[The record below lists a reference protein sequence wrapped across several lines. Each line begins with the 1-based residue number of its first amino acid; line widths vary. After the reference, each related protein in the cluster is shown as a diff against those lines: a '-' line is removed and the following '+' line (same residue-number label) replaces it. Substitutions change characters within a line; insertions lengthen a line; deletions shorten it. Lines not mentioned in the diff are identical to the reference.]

1 MPIGSVR
8 LNLEVERSLVFEK
21 ALDVRYL
28 EEVVSRFVEAP
39 VAPSTRRTYLLGQRR
54 YLIFVGGFSY
64 HIFNRR

>member
-1 MPIGSVR
+1 MYFLICANRIS
-8 LNLEVERSLVFEK
+8 EVESGSGKKFGVEK

-54 YLIFVGGFSY
+54 YLIFVGEFS
-64 HIFNRR
+64 